1 MIAQLTGTPTITES
15 GAVIIDVNGVGYLV
29 NIPTNALHLLP
40 AEVTVVLHTH
50 LVVREDDMTL
60 YGFLE
65 AGQRSL
71 FQQLI
76 GATGVG
82 PKVGLALISTLD
94 SHELARALST
104 NDTKLLSTTPGVGP
118 KLAQRL
124 CLELGD
130 KMAVFLFE
138 KKADRTEA
146 TKKTST
152 ENAAKEDAIE
162 GLVGLGYSRAEAK
175 RSVEQ
180 SLQTVGVSTSAE
192 SLIAVALRVLNS
204 R

>member
-1 MIAQLTGTPTITES
+1 MIARLTGTPTILDT
-15 GAVIIDVNGVGYLV
+15 GAVVIDVNGVGYLV
-29 NIPTNALHLLP
+29 NIPSNATHLIST
-40 AEVTVVLHTH
+40 EGTVILHTH

-71 FQQLI
+71 FQLLI

-94 SHELARALST
+94 ANDLARALST

-130 KMAVFLFE
+130 KMAAFLFD
-138 KKADRTEA
+138 KKADRVEA
-146 TKKTST
+146 TKRTSS
-152 ENAAKEDAIE
+152 ENAATEDAIE
-162 GLVGLGYSRAEAK
+162 GLMGLGYSRAEAK
-175 RSVEQ
+175 RSVEVSIQ
-180 SLQTVGVSTSAE
+180 STGSNTAE
-192 SLIAVALRVLNS
+192 SLIAAALRVLNS